1 MGSNWIMRA
10 LLRSWINTLL
20 KAAGEKSL
28 IPSTMEGYNEK
39 TAIMR
44 KLALIRHQIHP
55 CCGLELPASRTARN
69 KLLFTSHPVYGILLS
84 QPKHP
89 VFGPHSF
96 AAPLLEHPLRVTLS
110 RVHRLSS
117 PQVEVHLDLTGFL
130 CDHHVLLYA
139 LSQKGVCRLHQI
151 AKEIHSPKRFKCS
164 N

>member
-1 MGSNWIMRA
+1 MRA
-10 LLRSWINTLL
+10 LLRSWVNTLL

-39 TAIMR
+39 TPKMR

-69 KLLFTSHPVYGILLS
+69 KLLLFTSHPVYGILLS
-84 QPKHP
+84 QPKYP
-89 VFGPHSF
+89 VFSLHSF
-96 AAPLLEHPLRVTLS
+96 AALLLEHSLRVPLS
-110 RVHRLSS
+110 RVHRLYS

-130 CDHHVLLYA
+130 CDRHVLLYA
-139 LSQKGVCRLHQI
+139 LSQNGVCRLHQI
-151 AKEIHSPKRFKCS
+151 AKEIQSPKRFKCS